1 MLRIVPFGIAEV
13 IIVKEILR
21 FPYAELLRE
30 GGRDWLPEQE
40 RQETAEA
47 VGRYLASCGFSAE
60 FTGCRPG
67 PVYSCYDFRLKPG
80 EKLER
85 RESAAVGLGEAM
97 GIRGVFIRPI
107 PGEQS
112 ALGIEIPNRHAGTV
126 TLRDVIESQ
135 RLRRSSSPL
144 TCGLGWGTD
153 GDAVTIDL
161 LKLPHLLVSGAH
173 GSGKSACLHAMI
185 LTLLSRAEPDEMK
198 LLLIDPKAQE
208 FTKYDGLPQL
218 SMPVVTEPGRA
229 VDALQWA
236 VDEIR
241 RRYRLMEAYGEKDI
255 ESYNNWQA
263 DHQEMALPRIVIFI
277 DELEALMRENP
288 RRTEENLCLLTQ
300 IGRASG
306 IHVIAATQNLTSS
319 VITDRIKSEMP
330 DRIVFRTA
338 STQESRSLLGDTGA
352 EELENS
358 GDMLITVTGMPIRRA
373 HEADVRP
380 DEIEAVAKYLRRGE
394 K

>member
-1 MLRIVPFGIAEV
+1 
-13 IIVKEILR
+13 
-21 FPYAELLRE
+21 
-30 GGRDWLPEQE
+30 
-40 RQETAEA
+40 
-47 VGRYLASCGFSAE
+47 
-60 FTGCRPG
+60 
-67 PVYSCYDFRLKPG
+67 
-80 EKLER
+80 
-85 RESAAVGLGEAM
+85 
-97 GIRGVFIRPI
+97 
-107 PGEQS
+107 
-112 ALGIEIPNRHAGTV
+112 
-126 TLRDVIESQ
+126 
-135 RLRRSSSPL
+135 
-144 TCGLGWGTD
+144 
-153 GDAVTIDL
+153 
-161 LKLPHLLVSGAH
+161 
-173 GSGKSACLHAMI
+173 
-185 LTLLSRAEPDEMK
+185 
-198 LLLIDPKAQE
+198 
-208 FTKYDGLPQL
+208 
-218 SMPVVTEPGRA
+218 
-229 VDALQWA
+229 
-236 VDEIR
+236 
-241 RRYRLMEAYGEKDI
+241 MEAYGEKDI

-277 DELEALMRENP
+277 DELEALMREDP